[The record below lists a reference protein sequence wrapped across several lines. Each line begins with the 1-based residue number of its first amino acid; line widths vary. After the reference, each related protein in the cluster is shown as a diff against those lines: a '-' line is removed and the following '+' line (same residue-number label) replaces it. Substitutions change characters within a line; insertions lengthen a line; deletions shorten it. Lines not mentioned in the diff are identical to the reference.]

1 MRRLGR
7 AAGTLALCA
16 VAGGAARADVADYVG
31 KPIASVR
38 LLLDGRETTEA
49 MLTRVVET
57 VPGQLLAMAQVRESV
72 THLFSLGR
80 FEDVRAD
87 ATLENGRVVLRY
99 DLVPIHPVARIRFR
113 GGLDAPGVD
122 EGALRRT
129 ITDRYGVSP
138 PLGRVADMRRLLE
151 DGLRERGYLHAA
163 VTPSADTQDSR
174 ATLVFTVE
182 PGDRARIGTVA
193 LSGQPSV
200 PDVEFLNRLGLKTG
214 EPYERNALDARIEK
228 YVADRRGR
236 GYYEAKVVPDAQF
249 ADHDRVVNLII
260 TVSPGP
266 HVRVVFTGDSLPSDR
281 RAEFLPVEREGS
293 VDEDLL
299 EDAQNRIEEY
309 FRAQGYRDAAAPHR
323 REENAGELTITFDV
337 KRGAQYR
344 LAAPPAITG
353 NPSIPLADF
362 EQGLQLRPGAPFSAA
377 RLQAD
382 AALIESLYRGRGFA
396 RVVVQANVL
405 TMPAGEP
412 GAPVP
417 VSVSLA
423 ITEGVRTVVDRVTF
437 TGNTALDD
445 AALRGRVGLQ
455 AGEPYQPPQRDADRE
470 AIQLAYLNLGYENA
484 TVEAVTT
491 FSDDGTRVSVAFA
504 IREGPQIS
512 IDHVLIVGNARTS
525 TATIERELQVKPG
538 DRFNLAAIAESRR
551 RLTLLGLFR
560 RVDIQELRHGEETTR
575 DLLVTVEEAPPTTI
589 GFGGGVEFRSRVV
602 QAPNSTAAVDQL
614 ELAPRASF
622 QIGRRNLFGKNRSAD
637 LFSSVSLH
645 PEDAGQSNGTGIAG
659 FGLAEYR
666 VGGGVREPRVFDT
679 AADATVNLTFEQQIR
694 SSFNFARRILSADVA
709 RRFSRTVSATGSYQL
724 QRTRL
729 FDVKVRP
736 EDQPLIDRTFTQFR
750 LSSFSGSIVLDT
762 RDDPIDP
769 HGGESANVNAQV
781 AGQHIWSE
789 VGFFKTVAT
798 GQVFRTLPR
807 TRRSVFA
814 ANARI
819 GAATGFSNDGQL
831 PASERF
837 FAGGDTTVRGF
848 VRDQLGVRH
857 TPLQPGDTIDQDG
870 FSIGGNGLVIFNAEL
885 RVPVF
890 GGLSVV
896 PFVDVGNVFAR
907 VADFD
912 IAELRT
918 TPGLGLR
925 YKSPFGP
932 LRFDLGLKVN
942 RQPGEPLTAWFVSFG
957 QAF

>member
-1 MRRLGR
+1 MRVLGR
-7 AAGTLALCA
+7 AAGALAVCA
-16 VAGGAARADVADYVG
+16 LAAGAARADVADYVG
-31 KPIASVR
+31 RPIGSVR
-38 LLLDGRETTEA
+38 LLIDGRETTEA

-57 VPGQLLAMAQVRESV
+57 APGQPLSMAQVRESV

-99 DLVPIHPVARIRFR
+99 DLMSIHPVARIRFR
-113 GGLDAPGVD
+113 GRLDAPGVD

-129 ITDRYGVSP
+129 VTDRYGVSP

-151 DGLRERGYLHAA
+151 DALRQRGYLHAA
-163 VTPSADTQDSR
+163 VTPSAEAQGDR
-174 ATLVFTVE
+174 ATLIFSVE
-182 PGDRARIGTVA
+182 PGDRTRIGTVTVA
-193 LSGQPSV
+193 GQPTV
-200 PDVEFLNRLGLKTG
+200 PEPEILNRLDLKAG
-214 EPYERNALDARIEK
+214 APYEPDALDARIQK
-228 YVADRRGR
+228 YVADRRSH
-236 GYYEAKVVPDAQF
+236 GYYEAKVVSDAQF
-249 ADHDRVVNLII
+249 ADDGRVVSLVL
-260 TVSPGP
+260 TFTPGP
-266 HVRVVFTGDSLPSDR
+266 HVRVVFTGDPLPSDR
-281 RAEFLPVEREGS
+281 RAEFLPAEREGS

-323 REENAGELTITFDV
+323 RAEDAGELTITFDV
-337 KRGAQYR
+337 KRGPQYR
-344 LAAPPAITG
+344 LSAPPAIAG
-353 NPSIPLADF
+353 NTSIPLADF
-362 EQGLQLRPGAPFSAA
+362 EQGLQLRDGAPFSSA

-382 AALIESLYRGRGFA
+382 VALIVGLYRGRGFA
-396 RVVVQANVL
+396 RVEVQPNVL
-405 TMPAGEP
+405 TSPTSDPA
-412 GAPVP
+412 APVP
-417 VSVSLA
+417 VTVSLA
-423 ITEGVRTVVDRVTF
+423 VIEGVRTVVERVSF
-437 TGNTALDD
+437 TGNAAIDD

-455 AGEPYQPPQRDADRE
+455 VDGPYVPAQQAVDRDGL
-470 AIQLAYLNLGYENA
+470 QLAYLDLGYENA
-484 TVEAVTT
+484 SVEAAPV
-491 FSDDGTRVSVAFA
+491 FSADGTRVSVTFT
-504 IREGPQIS
+504 IREGPQIFV
-512 IDHVLIVGNARTS
+512 DHVLIVGNARTS
-525 TATIERELQVKPG
+525 PETIERELQVKPG
-538 DRFNLAAIAESRR
+538 DRFNLAAITESRR
-551 RLTLLGLFR
+551 RLTTLGLFR
-560 RVDIQELRHGEETTR
+560 RVDIQELRHGEETRR

-602 QAPNSTAAVDQL
+602 QAANSTAAVDQL
-614 ELAPRASF
+614 ELAPRGSF
-622 QIGRRNLFGKNRSAD
+622 QIGRRNLFGKNRAAD
-637 LFSSVSLH
+637 FFSSVSLH
-645 PEDAGQSNGTGIAG
+645 PEDSGQSNGTGIAG

-666 VGGGVREPRVFDT
+666 VGGSLREPRVFNT
-679 AADATVNLTFEQQIR
+679 AADASVNLTFEQQIR
-694 SSFNFARRILSADVA
+694 SSFNFARRMLSADVA
-709 RRFSRTVSATGSYQL
+709 RRFSRVVSATGSYQL

-729 FDVKVRP
+729 FDVKVSP
-736 EDQPLIDRTFTQFR
+736 EDLPLIDRTFTQFR

-798 GQVFRTLPR
+798 GQVFRTIPR

-814 ANARI
+814 ANVRI
-819 GAATGFSNDGQL
+819 GVATGFSNDGQL

-848 VRDQLGVRH
+848 ALDQLGVRH
-857 TPLQPGDTIDQDG
+857 TPLQLGDTIDQDG
-870 FSIGGNGLVIFNAEL
+870 FSIGGNGLVIVNAEV

-912 IAELRT
+912 AAELRI

-932 LRFDLGLKVN
+932 LRFDLGFKIN